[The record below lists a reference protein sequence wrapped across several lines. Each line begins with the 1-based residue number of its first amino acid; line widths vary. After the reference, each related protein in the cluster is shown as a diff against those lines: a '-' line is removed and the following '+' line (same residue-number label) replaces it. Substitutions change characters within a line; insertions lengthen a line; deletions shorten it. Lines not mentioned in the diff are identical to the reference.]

1 MCRRCCTTFAAQI
14 LVLFAMLWNTET
26 CPGQNAPSHLPSWND
41 GPAKKAILAFVTRVT
56 TVGSPEFVPAIE
68 RIATFDNDGTLW
80 CEQPIYVQA
89 AFAFDRAKTMA
100 IQNPSLKDK
109 PGFQA
114 ILSNDRAA
122 MARFGTAEIA
132 SLIAVT
138 HAGMTP
144 EAFEDIAK
152 TWLTTAEHPKFQR
165 LRKECVYQPQ
175 LELLAYLRANGF
187 KLFIVTGGG
196 TDFVRAFSEE
206 TYDIPRERVI
216 GSSGKARFESGE
228 GKAEVIK
235 LPEIGDIDDG
245 EGKPININLHI
256 GRRPILAFGNS
267 DGDLQMLEYT
277 AGGKGARLSLLVHHD
292 DAVREYAYDRDS
304 RVGHLDKALDAANRQ
319 AWTIVSMKG
328 DWRTIFPPVAPKK
341 AAP

>member
-1 MCRRCCTTFAAQI
+1 M
-14 LVLFAMLWNTET
+14 
-26 CPGQNAPSHLPSWND
+26 
-41 GPAKKAILAFVTRVT
+41 
-56 TVGSPEFVPAIE
+56 
-68 RIATFDNDGTLW
+68 
-80 CEQPIYVQA
+80 QA
-89 AFAFDRAKTMA
+89 AFAFDRARTMA
-100 IQNPSLKDK
+100 IQNPSLKEK

-122 MARFGTAEIA
+122 MARFSTAEIA

-152 TWLTTAEHPKFQR
+152 AWLATAEHPKFQR

-216 GSSGKARFESGE
+216 GSSGKTRFEVRD

-292 DAVREYAYDRDS
+292 DAAREYAYDRDS
-304 RVGHLDKALDAANRQ
+304 RVGHLDKALDAAKQQALDDRQ
-319 AWTIVSMKG
+319 HEERLANDLPARRAQEG
-328 DWRTIFPPVAPKK
+328 RTVNVR
-341 AAP
+341 